1 MAASDEAKM
10 QIFLIVAILSTALAE
25 DVRLLDL
32 EPNEAAQLLESKDQS
47 LHYAPKIETNV
58 PAVRFLGNEPHQ
70 VLEDIYLANQ
80 YHGQDGLGGY
90 LYGYSVPDIAKTE
103 KKKAGG
109 DLRGAYNYIN
119 GDGKEIKVEY
129 WDDGTGFHQV
139 DNVDQIQPQQV
150 EDTPEVKAARE
161 EHFRIWQE
169 EAERNSKA
177 PADPNANYDAH
188 AISPQYQQPGQ
199 VPQYQQPGPQPAFP
213 RQPIGQSQP
222 AVGFQSV
229 YQGQFSGPST
239 ARPFGSSVVPNY
251 SGQVSYQGQFSTA
264 SPQFSST
271 PKASFGVSSTV
282 APNQVDYSG
291 QYSEKRQVY
300 ASGPQQQQ
308 GQYQQPGQYQ
318 QQQGQ
323 YQQKNE
329 EEEEEVT
336 GPPRGFF
343 YNFDYPVGIIVQKQ
357 GELQKRDELHGV
369 YEKNKEEFQQQLKT
383 HGDYRPTRSA
393 FGGAYPSYMIVTA

>member
-177 PADPNANYDAH
+177 PADPNRAAN
-188 AISPQYQQPGQ
+188 PM
-199 VPQYQQPGPQPAFP
+199 
-213 RQPIGQSQP
+213 
-222 AVGFQSV
+222 
-229 YQGQFSGPST
+229 
-239 ARPFGSSVVPNY
+239 
-251 SGQVSYQGQFSTA
+251 
-264 SPQFSST
+264 
-271 PKASFGVSSTV
+271 
-282 APNQVDYSG
+282 
-291 QYSEKRQVY
+291 
-300 ASGPQQQQ
+300 
-308 GQYQQPGQYQ
+308 
-318 QQQGQ
+318 
-323 YQQKNE
+323 
-329 EEEEEVT
+329 
-336 GPPRGFF
+336 
-343 YNFDYPVGIIVQKQ
+343 
-357 GELQKRDELHGV
+357 LL
-369 YEKNKEEFQQQLKT
+369 
-383 HGDYRPTRSA
+383 
-393 FGGAYPSYMIVTA
+393 